1 MYREGTYSSE
11 ERVQQLGRI
20 GNHRL
25 VVLVDR
31 VDGKDG
37 VLANE
42 GMSVFLLPSA
52 LPITPGRLPV
62 VAAQDEY
69 WMTTDQA

>member
-1 MYREGTYSSE
+1 MTYRSE
-11 ERVQQLGRI
+11 KGVKEFGRV
-20 GNHRL
+20 GNEVL